1 MRYLDLENSSFSKDA
16 SGTGRE
22 RQQALQSNM
31 EALECSACFIKFP
44 QLREEQGAAE
54 ICELEGQ
61 ASLPPALLPQPET

>member
-1 MRYLDLENSSFSKDA
+1 MMYLDLENSSFSKDT

-22 RQQALQSNM
+22 RQALQSNM
-31 EALECSACFIKFP
+31 EALECSACFIKIP

-54 ICELEGQ
+54 ICELEVQ